1 MAYSIKKRSR
11 IEALIGDIQGRKEHT
26 YAAPTYKDVQA
37 MTELLSLVEEEAA
50 NDGERDTL
58 ADSIAVLSFLADGYD
73 GMGRFVVSAR
83 VYGMLLRL
91 AFDLKQT
98 YGEDTD
104 GIADIFY
111 RALRARNAYVDDAC
125 EDIVALAYGLMEK
138 SAVDALVCERM
149 AHPRTLKRDAVEM
162 SDEYL
167 TVIDDVERRIEENRT
182 FHGHGSCHEVWM
194 LKSIYLAECG
204 IVWHSLGELNP
215 RVHFD

>member
-1 MAYSIKKRSR
+1 MAYSIEKRAR
-11 IEALIGDIQGRKEHT
+11 MEALIGDIQGRKAHE
-26 YAAPTYKDVQA
+26 YAAPTYEDAKA
-37 MTELLSLVEEEAA
+37 MSELFSLVKDAVE

-58 ADSIAVLSFLADGYD
+58 VDSIVVLSFLAEGYD

-83 VYGMLLRL
+83 VYGMLLHL
-91 AFDLKQT
+91 AFDLKRI
-98 YGEDTD
+98 YGEDTA

-125 EDIVALAYGLMEK
+125 KDIVALAYGLMEK
-138 SAVDALVCERM
+138 SAVDAMVCERM

-162 SDEYL
+162 TDEYL
-167 TVIDDVERRIEENRT
+167 AVIDEVEKKVEENRT

-194 LKSIYLAECG
+194 LKSMYLAERG